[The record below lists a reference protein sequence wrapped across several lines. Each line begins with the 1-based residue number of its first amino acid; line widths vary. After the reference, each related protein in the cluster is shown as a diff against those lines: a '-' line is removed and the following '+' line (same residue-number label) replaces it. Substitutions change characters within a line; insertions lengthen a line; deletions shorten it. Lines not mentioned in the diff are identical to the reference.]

1 MASSFDNRIALVTGA
16 SRGVGRALCVELAR
30 AGAHVIAL
38 ARTQGGLEALD
49 DEIRGF
55 GGQATLV
62 PCDLR
67 DGEALDRLGLAIH
80 ERWGKLDVFVGNAGV
95 LGPISPLAHIDPPQF
110 EEAFAINVTANWR
123 LLRSLDMLLRKSD
136 AGRVVLVT
144 SSAGHR
150 ADMPAYRGVY
160 AATKSALETLGRTY
174 AAEVANI
181 SPVRVTLAT
190 PGHARTRMRTQLLP
204 GEDPQTVPAPEE
216 IAPKLLAPCAPDWPH
231 TGVLYEAQTGAVK
244 RFQAPA

>member
-1 MASSFDNRIALVTGA
+1 MPSSFEHRIALVTGA
-16 SRGVGRALCVELAR
+16 SRGIGRGVAKELAR
-30 AGAHVIAL
+30 QGAHVIAL

-95 LGPISPLAHIDPPQF
+95 LGPISPLSHIDPAPF

-174 AAEVANI
+174 AAEVVNV
-181 SPVRVTLAT
+181 SNVRVTLAS
-190 PGHARTRMRTQLLP
+190 PGQTRTRMRTQLLP
-204 GEDPQTVPAPEE
+204 GEDPQSVPAPEE
-216 IAPKLLAPCAPDWPH
+216 IAPKLLAPCAPEWPH
-231 TGVLYEAQTGAVK
+231 TGVLFEAQTGAVK

>member
-1 MASSFDNRIALVTGA
+1 MSRRFENRIALVTGA
-16 SRGVGRALCVELAR
+16 SRGIGRALAVELAR
-30 AGAHVIAL
+30 GGAHVIAL

-49 DEIRGF
+49 DEIRA
-55 GGQATLV
+55 GGEQATLV

-80 ERWGKLDVFVGNAGV
+80 ERWGRLDVLVGNAGV
-95 LGPISPLAHIDPPQF
+95 LGPISPLSHIDPPQF

-123 LLRSLDMLLRKSD
+123 LIRSLDMPLRKSD
-136 AGRVVLVT
+136 AGRVVLIT

-174 AAEVANI
+174 AAEIANVSNI
-181 SPVRVTLAT
+181 RVTLAT
-190 PGHARTRMRTQLLP
+190 PGPTRTRMRTQLLP
-204 GEDPQTVPAPEE
+204 GEDPASVPAPEE
-216 IAPKLLAPCAPDWPH
+216 IAPRLLAPCAADWPH
-231 TGVLYEAQTGAVK
+231 TGVLFDAQTGAVK
-244 RFQAPA
+244 RFQAPV